1 MIKDKTLR
9 LITIIMS
16 HTVEWLLVV
25 ACIELSSV
33 GTDRPAKLNAAT
45 THEQMAQKYQTELVF
60 GAVELQMLQK
70 HVLSHKITSKGSF

>member
-33 GTDRPAKLNAAT
+33 RTDRPAKLNATT
-45 THEQMAQKYQTELVF
+45 THEQMAQKYQTQLTMTF
-60 GAVELQMLQK
+60 N
-70 HVLSHKITSKGSF
+70 

>member
-16 HTVEWLLVV
+16 LMVQWGVVLVVV

-33 GTDRPAKLNAAT
+33 DRRGQIKCYNNTRTNGPKIPNQAHNTIQLNASQT
-45 THEQMAQKYQTELVF
+45 TVEQMGNKTEV
-60 GAVELQMLQK
+60 
-70 HVLSHKITSKGSF
+70 